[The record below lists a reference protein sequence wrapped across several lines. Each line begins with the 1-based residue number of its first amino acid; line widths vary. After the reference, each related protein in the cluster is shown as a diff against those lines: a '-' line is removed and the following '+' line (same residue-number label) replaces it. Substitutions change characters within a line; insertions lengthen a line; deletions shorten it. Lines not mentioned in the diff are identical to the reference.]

1 MLSAHKVNPEHQI
14 EKLQELENNI
24 LSVLPS
30 PPQLL
35 YDFFQICKEFC
46 LDNCRLVE
54 ELLNYQETNEVYKNK
69 VQEYEKIILVV
80 RSSEASLKTENRELS
95 EYYIKEQV
103 RF

>member
-1 MLSAHKVNPEHQI
+1 M
-14 EKLQELENNI
+14 
-24 LSVLPS
+24 
-30 PPQLL
+30 
-35 YDFFQICKEFC
+35 
-46 LDNCRLVE
+46 
-54 ELLNYQETNEVYKNK
+54 NYQETNEVYKNK